1 MALSIC
7 HSSPPSACAL
17 RIRRLPTSVGVLEK
31 QHEQRRLVVSLIY
44 LSELCFVQ
52 KENDLSEG
60 GKKWYAFDEEMALII
75 PLVPFS
81 PWNIQN

>member
-31 QHEQRRLVVSLIY
+31 QHDQRRLVVSLIY
-44 LSELCFVQ
+44 LSQFWSFQ

-60 GKKWYAFDEEMALII
+60 EMASII
-75 PLVPFS
+75 PLFSFS
-81 PWNIQN
+81 PWNIKN